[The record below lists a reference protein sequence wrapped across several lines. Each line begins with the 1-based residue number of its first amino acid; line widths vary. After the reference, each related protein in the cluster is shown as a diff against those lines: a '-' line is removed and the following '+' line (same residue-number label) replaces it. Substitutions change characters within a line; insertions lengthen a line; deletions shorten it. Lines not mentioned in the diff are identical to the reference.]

1 MTSRSSKLSNGGTL
15 VEDPIFDQPAP
26 DHQPD
31 TAPSADRRASGR
43 ASAKQPGT
51 RQLDAIL
58 SGGEA
63 IVADMPPVKEVI
75 QKEAIQADEV
85 TDEDRSEGGRA
96 STTQQGTQQYV
107 TFIAGDEV
115 FAADMTPVKEII
127 RVPQVV
133 RVPMAPA
140 SLEGLANLRGKVLPI
155 ISLRRLFGFPELAH
169 DDSTRA
175 LVIDVGQPLGFVVD
189 RVSSVVGVDA
199 SHIEDVGKL
208 SGTMNTE
215 LLSGLIKDVGGH
227 AMIMVL
233 DFAKLIEREFAQIA
247 AITKNTS
254 VASAAEASVQ
264 SEEEDTSD
272 ELQLVSFNV
281 EGQEYAIAIEDVQEI
296 VQVPEAVIHVPHSDS
311 HVLGVMTLRNRLLPL
326 VRLRRIFGLPDSDL
340 DEKSRI
346 VVLTLNGVS
355 VGVVVDAVSEVLRVS
370 KSGVDPLPA
379 MLAREG
385 NLAEI
390 TSICRL
396 DNGKRMVSIMTARN
410 LFDQSAIKEA
420 LSTVSESEQ
429 ETGREAKVVDEDLDD
444 DEQVVIFRLDKE
456 EFGAPIA
463 SVQEIVRVPEQLI
476 RVPKAPSFVEGVIN
490 LRGSVLPVIDL
501 RSRLGLKQ
509 VERTDRQRIMVF
521 LISDVRT
528 GFIVDQVAEVLKI
541 PKAAIEPAPQLSKE
555 QGKLLS
561 RMANLEKQKRM
572 VQLIDPPYLMGDKDM
587 AALAA
592 MAA

>member
-1 MTSRSSKLSNGGTL
+1 VAGTA
-15 VEDPIFDQPAP
+15 Q
-26 DHQPD
+26 
-31 TAPSADRRASGR
+31 
-43 ASAKQPGT
+43 ASA
-51 RQLDAIL
+51 
-58 SGGEA
+58 
-63 IVADMPPVKEVI
+63 
-75 QKEAIQADEV
+75 
-85 TDEDRSEGGRA
+85 
-96 STTQQGTQQYV
+96 
-107 TFIAGDEV
+107 
-115 FAADMTPVKEII
+115 
-127 RVPQVV
+127 
-133 RVPMAPA
+133 
-140 SLEGLANLRGKVLPI
+140 
-155 ISLRRLFGFPELAH
+155 
-169 DDSTRA
+169 
-175 LVIDVGQPLGFVVD
+175 
-189 RVSSVVGVDA
+189 
-199 SHIEDVGKL
+199 
-208 SGTMNTE
+208 
-215 LLSGLIKDVGGH
+215 
-227 AMIMVL
+227 
-233 DFAKLIEREFAQIA
+233 
-247 AITKNTS
+247 
-254 VASAAEASVQ
+254 Q
-264 SEEEDTSD
+264 SDEEDLSD
-272 ELQLVSFNV
+272 ELQLVSFDV
-281 EGQEYAIAIEDVQEI
+281 DGQEYAIAIEDVQEI